1 MSAPLGNTNASR
13 GTRWRSALERAI
25 DAWPD
30 AYDGG
35 ANELMRGLNAAAH
48 AYVRKMM
55 TDNDLGFFKEFGD
68 RLDGKPM
75 QSMELNATVHESAL
89 ELLK

>member
-1 MSAPLGNTNASR
+1 MAAPLGNTNGAR

-30 AYDGG
+30 AYEGG
-35 ANELMRGLNAAAH
+35 ANALMRGINAAAH
-48 AYVRKMM
+48 AYVTKMM

-75 QSMELNATVHESAL
+75 QSMEVAVSSHEKAL
-89 ELLK
+89 EALK

>member
-1 MSAPLGNTNASR
+1 MAAPLGNTNGAR
-13 GTRWRSALERAI
+13 GVRWRSALERAI

-35 ANELMRGLNAAAH
+35 ANELMKGINAAAY
-48 AYVRKMM
+48 AYVAKMM

-68 RLDGKPM
+68 RIDGKSM
-75 QSMELNATVHESAL
+75 QAMEVSVSSHETAL
-89 ELLK
+89 EALM